1 MGPIIPVVVRS
12 GFSGHQILNTEV
24 KQSQKYK
31 SAKEKGK

>member
-1 MGPIIPVVVRS
+1 MPVDLRS

-24 KQSQKYK
+24 KQSQKYN